1 MSRGMIQS
9 WAGLRSSPGAGPG
22 SGVLGDGQEGVVD
35 DDAELVHHGDVV
47 ARRTRMVQAV
57 GSRTLFVLDPGTELG
72 WITIFPRLE
81 CKEYFLC
88 IIK

>member
-1 MSRGMIQS
+1 MILSHIGTTIPLNPQPYDGSSSEKWRSNVRRDDPELGWLEEQSRG
-9 WAGLRSSPGAGPG
+9 W

-57 GSRTLFVLDPGTELG
+57 GS
-72 WITIFPRLE
+72 
-81 CKEYFLC
+81 
-88 IIK
+88 